1 MSQTY
6 SIACRDC
13 KEHLWMAQG
22 SYNNKDLESNFDGN
36 IYTTKIYRIAIFQFL
51 MRHMGHNLVF
61 DENCEGE
68 IGEFKEIEIED
79 E

>member
-13 KEHLWMAQG
+13 KEHLWIAQG
-22 SYNNKDLESNFDGN
+22 SYNNKGLKKNFIGHV
-36 IYTTKIYRIAIFQFL
+36 YTIKPYRAVIFQFL
-51 MRHMGHNLVF
+51 MKHRGHGLVF

-68 IGEFKEIEIED
+68 IEEFKEIEVDD